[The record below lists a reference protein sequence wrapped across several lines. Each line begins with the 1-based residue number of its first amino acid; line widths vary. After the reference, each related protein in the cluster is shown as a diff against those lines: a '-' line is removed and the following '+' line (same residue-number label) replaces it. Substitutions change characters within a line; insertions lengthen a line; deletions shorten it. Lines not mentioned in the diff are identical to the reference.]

1 MSIDR
6 DTFENTSEDEL
17 EDLSVPDQVLGF
29 LAANDDRAFK
39 AREIASQIGV
49 DEGAVSTAL
58 SRLKDRDLV
67 EHKATYW
74 AVTDDAERL
83 DGYSGY
89 ERATALFNDQLGTED
104 KKAWREHGR
113 SLGWMASSPSL
124 RRAGFVAG
132 HRTRVGSSRG
142 ASNPLTTRISTSG
155 RGVLPEISLKRRL
168 LHSLRSFSRI
178 YTIFSFRKWPS
189 DAALG

>member
-17 EDLSVPDQVLGF
+17 EELSMPDQVLGF
-29 LAANDDRAFK
+29 LAANEDRAFK
-39 AREIASQIGV
+39 ASEIAAQIGV

-58 SRLKDRDLV
+58 SRLKDRGLV

-89 ERATALFNDQLGTED
+89 ERATALFNEQLGTED
-104 KKAWREHGR
+104 EKSWREH
-113 SLGWMASSPSL
+113 APSEP
-124 RRAGFVAG
+124 
-132 HRTRVGSSRG
+132 H
-142 ASNPLTTRISTSG
+142 
-155 RGVLPEISLKRRL
+155 
-168 LHSLRSFSRI
+168 
-178 YTIFSFRKWPS
+178 PS
-189 DAALG
+189 VEYKQ